1 MIAELVTTV
10 ALLAE
15 SPSVAAASASLLSSA
30 SRVSRISRRARAVGD
45 LLGEARPG
53 RAAPNQ
59 IRPSMSSARPG
70 SKERSRRSGPN
81 SKNA

>member
-15 SPSVAAASASLLSSA
+15 SPSVAAASPSFWSSS
-30 SRVSRISRRARAVGD
+30 SRVSRISRRARALRD
-45 LLGEARPG
+45 LLREPVVPGGAEPDQALDIQREPLVEASAA
-53 RAAPNQ
+53 AAP
-59 IRPSMSSARPG
+59 
-70 SKERSRRSGPN
+70 GPN